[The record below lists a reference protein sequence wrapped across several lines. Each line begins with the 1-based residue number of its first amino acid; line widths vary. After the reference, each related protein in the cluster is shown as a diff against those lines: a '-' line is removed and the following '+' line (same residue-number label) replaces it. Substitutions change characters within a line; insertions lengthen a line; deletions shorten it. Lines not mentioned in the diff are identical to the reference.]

1 MIWANNMSE
10 FIVGITG
17 GIGSGKSAVS
27 DRFNKL
33 GIAIVDA
40 DLASRVVVEPGKPA
54 LDSIKDH
61 FGGDIILGDGN
72 MNRALM
78 REIVFKDP
86 TEKTWLEQLLHPLID
101 DEIETD
107 LKSSTTAYAIL
118 VSPLLIEIN
127 QIRFTHRVL
136 VVDAPP
142 EVQIQRTMN
151 RDNNSEEQVRA
162 IINSQTSREVR
173 LEHADDVIVNDG
185 NFAKLDEEVD
195 SLHRKYLNLAEESR

>member
-1 MIWANNMSE
+1 MIWANNMSD

>member
-1 MIWANNMSE
+1 MSE

-27 DRFNKL
+27 DRFSKL

-40 DLASRVVVEPGKPA
+40 DMASRVVVEPGKPA

-78 REIVFKDP
+78 REIVFGDP

-107 LKSSTTAYAIL
+107 LQASTTAYAIL

-136 VVDAPP
+136 VVDVPP
-142 EVQIQRTMN
+142 EVQIQRTMA

-195 SLHRKYLNLAEESR
+195 TLHRKYLNLAEESR